1 MKGGGS
7 VTINNALAAL
17 KLPVTHPPYK
27 GEANEYITY
36 QHITQSTTL
45 YAEGI
50 EAETSVLYSVD
61 LYTDTPPF
69 AERIQE
75 IKRLLAAA
83 DWSCVVD
90 AEMYETE
97 TGMYHIAMSAQHVGG
112 IYG

>member
-1 MKGGGS
+1 M
-7 VTINNALAAL
+7 TIAEAL
-17 KLPVTHPPYK
+17 KDKYIVCHPPYM
-27 GEANEYITY
+27 GDAREYVTY
-36 QHITQSTTL
+36 QLITQSTTL
-45 YAEGI
+45 YAEG
-50 EAETSVLYSVD
+50 EEKETSVLYSID

-69 AERIQE
+69 AAKIQE